1 MLTYDHYLEA
11 KDSLTFQ
18 EAENIYSRIL
28 KHSNDKDEDLQ
39 EFLTDVM
46 QAANNYANTRS
57 NWCIQTT
64 EERRNV
70 DEARTIQ
77 HNAFM
82 VTLSIL
88 ARYMKNQGWDSEW
101 MDQLGTVEND
111 RKRFGDF
118 ACYMVCIN
126 SLNAR

>member
-1 MLTYDHYLEA
+1 MLTYDHYL
-11 KDSLTFQ
+11 KINDSLTFQ
-18 EAENIYSRIL
+18 EAIGIHSKIL
-28 KHSNDKDEDLQ
+28 QYANTKDESFQ
-39 EFLTDVM
+39 ELLEDVIK
-46 QAANNYANTRS
+46 AANNYASTRA
-57 NWCIQTT
+57 NWSVQTT
-64 EERRNV
+64 EERRSV

-77 HNAFM
+77 HNDFM
-82 VTLSIL
+82 ATLKIL

-101 MDQLGTVEND
+101 MDELGIIEND